1 MMPARGDVSGQSL
14 DRSSPQGYI
23 RRVMTQIATIST
35 RRRRLFQAAMAF
47 DRI

>member
-1 MMPARGDVSGQSL
+1 MM
-14 DRSSPQGYI
+14 
-23 RRVMTQIATIST
+23 QIATIST

>member
-1 MMPARGDVSGQSL
+1 
-14 DRSSPQGYI
+14 
-23 RRVMTQIATIST
+23 MTQIATIST